1 MMRKEKMTPKGLFIG
16 FGAADVE
23 PKKKPVE
30 VAEKPLESEVK
41 PAPVKR
47 PGRPKKS
54 V

>member
-1 MMRKEKMTPKGLFIG
+1 MTPQGLFIG

-23 PKKKPVE
+23 PKKKPVRE
-30 VAEKPLESEVK
+30 QAEKPLESEVK

>member
-1 MMRKEKMTPKGLFIG
+1 MTPRGLFIG
-16 FGAADVE
+16 FGVADIDPE
-23 PKKKPVE
+23 KKPVLE
-30 VAEKPLESEVK
+30 KAEKPLESEVK